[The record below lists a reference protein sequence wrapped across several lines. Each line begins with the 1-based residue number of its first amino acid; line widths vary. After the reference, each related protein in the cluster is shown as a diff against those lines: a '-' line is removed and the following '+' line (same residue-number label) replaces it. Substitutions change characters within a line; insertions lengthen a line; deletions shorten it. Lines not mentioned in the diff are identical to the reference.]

1 MKNFS
6 FEKNKNIYIIRYKE
20 WELCMDIVKE
30 IIINNKKRKINK
42 KKKA

>member
-20 WELCMDIVKE
+20 WELYVDIE
-30 IIINNKKRKINK
+30 KKL
-42 KKKA
+42 